1 MGRQFDPEASQAP
14 SESAEGAV
22 GPVDAGDRIAGGRP
36 EASPQVFQAPASATK
51 GNPPSRLGYNFDGC
65 TPDALLTRA
74 TVRDGRIVLPDGM
87 GYRLLVLP
95 RTPAMTPRLLAKV
108 EELVEAGPTAVGT
121 RPLRSPGLSGYPAC
135 DAVVKQLAD
144 ALWGEGPAPEGIAE
158 RRVGDGRVITGR
170 GLEGSN
176 LFPDFGILVDIF
188 KKAKVPPDF
197 EADRDLRFAHRRDGD
212 AEIYFVAN
220 GQQAAVRAE
229 CAFRVAGKRAELW
242 DPVTGETRPAST
254 FRQEGGR
261 TSIPLEFAPNGS
273 LFVVYRAPIRGSKTE
288 RSNAPRFVTLSTLA
302 GPWMVRFDPKAGGPT
317 SPVEFTDLTD
327 WTKRPEEGIKYYSG
341 TAVYSKTFRPT
352 AAPPGS
358 NGRLFLD
365 LGEVAVMARIRLNG
379 QVLGTVWTPPYRV
392 DITRQVKPGENA
404 LEVEVVNL
412 WPNRMIGDK
421 TRSQT
426 ERVTWSTWDPFRAD
440 SPLIES
446 GLLGPVTL
454 QAAVNSRAQ

>member
-1 MGRQFDPEASQAP
+1 MTMGPYGIHYERTTTWWDRSDAWIAYLTRCQFLLQR
-14 SESAEGAV
+14 GL
-22 GPVDAGDRIAGGRP
+22 PVADVLFLEP

-108 EELVEAGPTAVGT
+108 EELVEAGATAVGT

-229 CAFRVAGKRAELW
+229 CAFRVAGKCRALGSGHPG
-242 DPVTGETRPAST
+242 DPTGVDIPPGRRPHVDPPGVRTERFAVCGLPGTDSGVEDGGT
-254 FRQEGGR
+254 ERTAIRDTLDARRSLDGAVRPEGGR
-261 TSIPLEFAPNGS
+261 TNVAGRVHGS
-273 LFVVYRAPIRGSKTE
+273 
-288 RSNAPRFVTLSTLA
+288 
-302 GPWMVRFDPKAGGPT
+302 D
-317 SPVEFTDLTD
+317 
-327 WTKRPEEGIKYYSG
+327 
-341 TAVYSKTFRPT
+341 
-352 AAPPGS
+352 
-358 NGRLFLD
+358 
-365 LGEVAVMARIRLNG
+365 
-379 QVLGTVWTPPYRV
+379 
-392 DITRQVKPGENA
+392 
-404 LEVEVVNL
+404 
-412 WPNRMIGDK
+412 
-421 TRSQT
+421 
-426 ERVTWSTWDPFRAD
+426 
-440 SPLIES
+440 
-446 GLLGPVTL
+446 
-454 QAAVNSRAQ
+454 